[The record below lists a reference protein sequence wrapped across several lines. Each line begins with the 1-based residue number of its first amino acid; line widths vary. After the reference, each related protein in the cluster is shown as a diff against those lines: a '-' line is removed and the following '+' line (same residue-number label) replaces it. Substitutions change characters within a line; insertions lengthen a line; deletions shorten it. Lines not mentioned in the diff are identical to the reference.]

1 MTDLNLRAARI
12 QLYGLIAALVF
23 AILIAAGITAGA
35 FVLSFHVL
43 RDLGLQ
49 GMLPASLTWI
59 FPAIVDGAI
68 LAATISSVVL
78 NKVTGPSPGRT
89 FFLCLLVSVVVA
101 SVAGN
106 GYHAWRAAEEARAL
120 IAAGIDLGFTPLHPI
135 GAALITVIPPLLV
148 LAFTHGI
155 GILIKAIGTAYSEYN
170 ELANTTDATHDATST
185 AVAQQ
190 HTLVAEDA
198 AQTVATPRYATREPI
213 ATTASAATQTPTE
226 PATDAVT
233 APADPMLTS
242 ADAPPV
248 ARVASP
254 VAPVASSARTV
265 AHDVAHSD
273 VIASTVAMHH
283 ATPEPE
289 CTAPDATIAP
299 EQTTA
304 ALLEFINNAQDLS
317 DNVRTTAR
325 LKITDPTLSFAA
337 IAEETGGVAASTA
350 MRRYKKAEEA
360 ALVAG
365 FEMPPLPDLGENTLA
380 VDLDLGEIHELVRS

>member
-49 GMLPASLTWI
+49 GMLPEPLTWI

-120 IAAGIDLGFTPLHPI
+120 ITAGADLGFTPLHPI

-170 ELANTTDATHDATST
+170 ELVNTTDATYDATST

-190 HTLVAEDA
+190 PAIVAEDTA
-198 AQTVATPRYATREPI
+198 PTVATSRFATTEPI
-213 ATTASAATQTPTE
+213 ATTATAVTRTLTE
-226 PATDAVT
+226 PAIDAAA
-233 APADPMLTS
+233 APAEPMLTS
-242 ADAPPV
+242 DDSA
-248 ARVASP
+248 P
-254 VAPVASSARTV
+254 VAPVAPPVAPVARTV
-265 AHDVAHSD
+265 AHDVAQSD
-273 VIASTVAMHH
+273 SIASGVALRH
-283 ATPEPE
+283 ATPEPAR
-289 CTAPDATIAP
+289 TAPDATIAP

-304 ALLEFINNAQDLS
+304 ALLEFIDTVPGLS
-317 DNVRTTAR
+317 DSVRTTAR
-325 LKITDPTLSFAA
+325 LKVTDPTMSFAA

-360 ALVAG
+360 ALIAG
-365 FEMPPLPDLGENTLA
+365 FEMPPLPDLGENTLTT
-380 VDLDLGEIHELVRS
+380 DLDRELGEFHELVTS

>member
-170 ELANTTDATHDATST
+170 ELANTTVATHDATST

-190 HTLVAEDA
+190 HPLVAEDA
-198 AQTVATPRYATREPI
+198 APTVATPRYATREPI
-213 ATTASAATQTPTE
+213 ATTATASTRPPTE

-242 ADAPPV
+242 ADVTPV
-248 ARVASP
+248 APP

-265 AHDVAHSD
+265 AHDVAQSD
-273 VIASTVAMHH
+273 VVASSVAMRH
-283 ATPEPE
+283 ATPEPTP
-289 CTAPDATIAP
+289 TAPDATIAP

-304 ALLEFINNAQDLS
+304 ALLKFIDNAQGLS
-317 DNVRTTAR
+317 DHVRTTAR

-360 ALVAG
+360 ALDAG
-365 FEMPPLPDLGENTLA
+365 FEMPPLPDLDENTLTT
-380 VDLDLGEIHELVRS
+380 DFDRELGEFHELVRS

>member
-155 GILIKAIGTAYSEYN
+155 GILIKAIGTATVS
-170 ELANTTDATHDATST
+170 TTSWRTLLS
-185 AVAQQ
+185 Q
-190 HTLVAEDA
+190 HTTQRRQLLRNSTHSL
-198 AQTVATPRYATREPI
+198 QRTPHRLLQPLATRPENPSQQLRPPRPRPPQNPPPTPSLRRPI
-213 ATTASAATQTPTE
+213 RCLLPPT
-226 PATDAVT
+226 
-233 APADPMLTS
+233 
-242 ADAPPV
+242 
-248 ARVASP
+248 
-254 VAPVASSARTV
+254 
-265 AHDVAHSD
+265 
-273 VIASTVAMHH
+273 
-283 ATPEPE
+283 
-289 CTAPDATIAP
+289 
-299 EQTTA
+299 
-304 ALLEFINNAQDLS
+304 
-317 DNVRTTAR
+317 
-325 LKITDPTLSFAA
+325 
-337 IAEETGGVAASTA
+337 
-350 MRRYKKAEEA
+350 
-360 ALVAG
+360 
-365 FEMPPLPDLGENTLA
+365 
-380 VDLDLGEIHELVRS
+380 